1 MTTAVNC
8 GCYLPEIPHP
18 LRLHEA
24 KRASQCCHAGTYVA
38 VHFCPFYSQQ
48 SGKAGKKEFVFHGKV
63 EKVDANA
70 KTLAVNNEN
79 IPGWMSSM
87 TMTYTVDK
95 PDVLK
100 SLKAGD
106 QITAK
111 VYDGDFETLYEVK
124 VVPPASDK
132 KSTKQ

>member
-1 MTTAVNC
+1 
-8 GCYLPEIPHP
+8 
-18 LRLHEA
+18 
-24 KRASQCCHAGTYVA
+24 
-38 VHFCPFYSQQ
+38 
-48 SGKAGKKEFVFHGKV
+48 
-63 EKVDANA
+63 
-70 KTLAVNNEN
+70 
-79 IPGWMSSM
+79 MSSM

-124 VVPPASDK
+124 FVPPASHK

>member
-1 MTTAVNC
+1 MNRRQYVRFFVLAATMLC
-8 GCYLPEIPHP
+8 LLLP
-18 LRLHEA
+18 A
-24 KRASQCCHAGTYVA
+24 A
-38 VHFCPFYSQQ
+38 YSQQ
-48 SGKAGKKEFVFHGKV
+48 SGKSGKKEYAFHGKV

-70 KTLAVNNEN
+70 KSLAVNNEA
-79 IPGWMSSM
+79 IPGWMNSM

-100 SLKAGD
+100 SLKPGD

-111 VYDGDFETLYEVK
+111 VYEGDFKTLYEVK

-132 KSTKQ
+132 KAEPKK